1 MSMVSRSH
9 KLRSPTWHGVHF
21 PQDGMNDMTTVADL
35 DRTDRPRRFYLPDQ
49 GTLGFQRLASVNIHA
64 A

>member
-1 MSMVSRSH
+1 LTRLGIDEAPPRGWNRHLAVA
-9 KLRSPTWHGVHF
+9 GI
-21 PQDGMNDMTTVADL
+21 ADL
-35 DRTDRPRRFYLPDQ
+35 DLIDRPRRVYLPDH